1 MDCIQKKIR
10 RDKKI
15 FIQKKFIALL
25 TAKREDKG
33 ITIKEIYTLIG
44 MKKSTM
50 VNKLYRPELY
60 FFTMEEMV
68 LISIFLEIDLN
79 RLKK

>member
-25 TAKREDKG
+25 TAKRKDKG
-33 ITIKEIYTLIG
+33 IIIETLCEIIG

-50 VNKLYRPELY
+50 NNKLYRPELY